1 MATSRRL
8 RDFTPERN
16 LTSYLQKIRSYP
28 LLSHAEEAALARRFR
43 RQGERGAAD
52 ALVTSHLRLV
62 VKIAMGYRG
71 YGFPIADLIA
81 EGNVGLVQS
90 VRGFDPERGFRFAT
104 YALWWIRAAIQEYIL
119 RSWSLV
125 KIGTTAAQKKLFF
138 NLRRLKGE
146 LRAIE
151 DGELRPEQV
160 VRIALELDVSGDDV
174 VQMNRRLAHTDKSL
188 NAPKPGAGGGEWQDG
203 LADNRASQ
211 ESIIAEEQE
220 LDRRRAF
227 LSGAL
232 DRLTP
237 REKHILTER
246 RLKETPATLQSLSDY
261 YRISR
266 ERIRQIEIKA
276 FEKLR
281 KCAHTNGIATSVRQ

>member
-1 MATSRRL
+1 L
-8 RDFTPERN
+8 
-16 LTSYLQKIRSYP
+16 
-28 LLSHAEEAALARRFR
+28 AA
-43 RQGERGAAD
+43 
-52 ALVTSHLRLV
+52 
-62 VKIAMGYRG
+62 KIAMGYRG
-71 YGFPIADLIA
+71 YGLPIADLIA

-119 RSWSLV
+119 HSWSLV

-146 LRAIE
+146 MKAID
-151 DGELRPEQV
+151 DGELRPEQLA
-160 VRIALELDVSGDDV
+160 RIALELDVLGKDV
-174 VQMNRRLAHTDKSL
+174 AMMNQRLAHCDKSL
-188 NAPKPGAGGGEWQDG
+188 NTPVRDEGGGEWLDR
-203 LADNRASQ
+203 LADDRASQ
-211 ESIIAEEQE
+211 ESAVAEEQE
-220 LDRRRAF
+220 LNRRRTF

-261 YRISR
+261 YGVSR

-281 KCAHTNGIATSVRQ
+281 KSAHGNGIATGVQQ

>member
-188 NAPKPGAGGGEWQDG
+188 NVPKPGAGGGEWQDG

-237 REKHILTER
+237 REKHILNER

-266 ERIRQIEIKA
+266 ERIRQIEINA

-281 KCAHTNGIATSVRQ
+281 KSAHANNIATSIQQ

>member
-52 ALVTSHLRLV
+52 
-62 VKIAMGYRG
+62 
-71 YGFPIADLIA
+71 A

-266 ERIRQIEIKA
+266 ERIRQIEINA

-281 KCAHTNGIATSVRQ
+281 KRAHANNIATSIQQ